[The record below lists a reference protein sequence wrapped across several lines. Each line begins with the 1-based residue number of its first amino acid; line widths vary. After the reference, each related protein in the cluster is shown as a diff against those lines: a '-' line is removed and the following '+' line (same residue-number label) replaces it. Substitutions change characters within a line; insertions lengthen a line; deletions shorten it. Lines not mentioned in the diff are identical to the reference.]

1 MEKYHLS
8 IEKLIENC
16 TLGPKDN
23 LFKVLHCCPRFLYDI
38 STGIIKSVSHMILM
52 ALIFEFI
59 APMCY
64 FVMFDV
70 CCVFGGFYVFC
81 MFLHCFY
88 WFRLFL
94 KGYIYY
100 IDNRVVYSRP
110 ESVGTLHFR
119 NTFFMYKMMNLQ

>member
-23 LFKVLHCCPRFLYDI
+23 LFKVLHGCPRFLYDI

-70 CCVFGGFYVFC
+70 GFPST
-81 MFLHCFY
+81 MSSILDFLWKSSSEPFSSRLKSCF
-88 WFRLFL
+88 
-94 KGYIYY
+94 
-100 IDNRVVYSRP
+100 
-110 ESVGTLHFR
+110 SVI
-119 NTFFMYKMMNLQ
+119 K